1 MLTLSIRY
9 AFNPDKLDAFKT
21 YVEAEQEPIRRSGGK
36 ILAYFLPTDF
46 AGPANEA
53 LGLIEFPS
61 LEAYERYRAKLAN
74 DSDHKTNFARLEA
87 SGANV
92 EMNRSIIQ
100 KVGNSHAG
108 PAAASGSTPVERM
121 YFAWDDALSRND
133 AEGLLALYAK
143 DAHFESPLVPHLLK
157 RDNGVLRGHD
167 EIRPLFE
174 LLAERKPPVR
184 QYHRTGYFT
193 DGKQLIWE
201 YPRDAGKGEQMDF
214 VEAMELN
221 DEGLIQRHCVYWG
234 WFGVRVLQRDEYYR

>member
-9 AFNPDKLDAFKT
+9 AFNPDKLDAFKA
-21 YVEAEQEPIRRSGGK
+21 YVGAEQEPIRRSGGK

-53 LGLIEFPS
+53 LGLIEFS
-61 LEAYERYRAKLAN
+61 NLEAYKHYRDRLAR
-74 DSDHKTNFARLEA
+74 DPDHKTNFARLEA
-87 SGANV
+87 SGAHV

-100 KVGNSHAG
+100 KVGNAHDGWPGAN
-108 PAAASGSTPVERM
+108 ASTPVERM

-133 AEGLLALYAK
+133 GAALLALYAK

-157 RDNGVLRGHD
+157 RDSGVLRGHD
-167 EIRPLFE
+167 EIRPLFD

-184 QYHRTGYFT
+184 QYHRHGYLT
-193 DGKQLIWE
+193 DGRRLIWE
-201 YPRDAGKGEQMDF
+201 YPRDAGKDEQMDF

-221 DEGLIQRHCVYWG
+221 DDGLIQRHCVYWG
-234 WFGVRVLQRDEYYR
+234 WYGVRVLQRNQYHR